1 MNSYGYE
8 EYKISDE
15 QDTYSTKIISLLKQN
30 ADGSTDILIKALQ
43 CGEWKLNHQEI
54 HHVLSNPENIKD
66 YLMFRYAFFR
76 SMNEIPKSSRFPIY
90 AIIEPAS
97 VCNLKC
103 TMCFQQDT
111 RLHTPPFGGVMSI
124 DTYLNA
130 IDQLSRGGCKAITFA
145 GRGEPL
151 LNKNISMFLEYAA
164 GKFQEVKIN
173 TNGILLTDDICH
185 SILRSKV
192 DMVVFS
198 AEGTNSKEYGLT
210 RIGGDFDKLINNIK
224 MFNCIRDSYYPNSSC
239 QTRISGVLVNTIDKE
254 RYYRFWAQYVDEA
267 VLSVCEERNDTYNNM
282 KGKKSSPCFRLWYRT
297 YIWWNGDCS
306 PCDVDYLEELKF
318 GNIIEKPLKEIWNSY
333 PLAEFREKHLSG
345 NRSKC
350 EPCCRCYV

>member
-111 RLHTPPFGGVMSI
+111 RLHTPPFGGGYVNRYLFKRYRSI
-124 DTYLNA
+124 VKRWVQGYYFC
-130 IDQLSRGGCKAITFA
+130 RK
-145 GRGEPL
+145 RR
-151 LNKNISMFLEYAA
+151 AA
-164 GKFQEVKIN
+164 
-173 TNGILLTDDICH
+173 
-185 SILRSKV
+185 SK
-192 DMVVFS
+192 
-198 AEGTNSKEYGLT
+198 
-210 RIGGDFDKLINNIK
+210 
-224 MFNCIRDSYYPNSSC
+224 
-239 QTRISGVLVNTIDKE
+239 
-254 RYYRFWAQYVDEA
+254 
-267 VLSVCEERNDTYNNM
+267 
-282 KGKKSSPCFRLWYRT
+282 
-297 YIWWNGDCS
+297 
-306 PCDVDYLEELKF
+306 
-318 GNIIEKPLKEIWNSY
+318 
-333 PLAEFREKHLSG
+333 
-345 NRSKC
+345 
-350 EPCCRCYV
+350 